1 MSEPR
6 LIKKYPN
13 RRLYD
18 TELSRY
24 ITIDDVRALIAA
36 QNRPRIVEQRSGRD
50 ITRAV
55 LLQVISEQELGAGA
69 RLSENFLSDLIRSY
83 ELTPPAATA
92 SHLEANLRS
101 HLESAAGQRRADAP
115 PR

>member
-24 ITIDDVRALIAA
+24 ITLEDIRTLIAA
-36 QNRPRIVEQRSGRD
+36 GGDLKVSEQRGGRD
-50 ITRAV
+50 ITRSV
-55 LLQVISEQELGAGA
+55 LLQVVAELEQSGDS
-69 RLSENFLSDLIRSY
+69 RLSREFLVQLIRSY
-83 ELTPPAATA
+83 RVIPPNEV
-92 SHLEANLRS
+92 SRPLEACIRQIG
-101 HLESAAGQRRADAP
+101 A
-115 PR
+115 

>member
-24 ITIDDVRALIAA
+24 ITIDDVRALIAS

-50 ITRAV
+50 ITRSV
-55 LLQVISEQELGAGA
+55 LLQVIAEQEAGAGA
-69 RLSENFLSDLIRSY
+69 RLSESFLADLIRSY
-83 ELTPPAATA
+83 ELTAPAATSA
-92 SHLEANLRS
+92 LLESGMRGHLEA
-101 HLESAAGQRRADAP
+101 AAGQRRPSAGAS
-115 PR
+115 

>member
-24 ITIDDVRALIAA
+24 ITIEDVRAYVVALGKL
-36 QNRPRIVEQRSGRD
+36 RIVEQRSGRD
-50 ITRAV
+50 ITRSV
-55 LLQVISEQELGAGA
+55 LLQVIAEQEMGAEA
-69 RLSENFLSDLIRSY
+69 RLSEAFLADLIRSY
-83 ELTPPAATA
+83 DLTPATPTSA
-92 SHLEANLRS
+92 HLETSLREY
-101 HLESAAGQRRADAP
+101 LQAGGADP
-115 PR
+115 PRRSG

>member
-24 ITIDDVRALIAA
+24 ITIDDVRTLIAA
-36 QNRPRIVEQRSGRD
+36 HSSPRVVEQRSGRD
-50 ITRAV
+50 ITRSV
-55 LLQVISEQELGAGA
+55 LLQVIAEQELGPGA
-69 RLSENFLSDLIRSY
+69 RLSEAFLAELIRSY
-83 ELTPPAATA
+83 GLTPAAGTA
-92 SHLEANLRS
+92 AHLEASLRS
-101 HLESAAGQRRADAP
+101 YVEAGAAGQRRP
-115 PR
+115 

>member
-24 ITIDDVRALIAA
+24 ITIDDVRALIAS

-55 LLQVISEQELGAGA
+55 LLQVISEQELGTGA

-83 ELTPPAATA
+83 ELTQPAATA
-92 SHLEANLRS
+92 AHLESNLRN
-101 HLESAAGQRRADAP
+101 HLESAGQRRPEAAP
-115 PR
+115 R

>member
-24 ITIDDVRALIAA
+24 ITIDDVRALINSRA
-36 QNRPRIVEQRSGRD
+36 RPRVIEQRSGAD
-50 ITRAV
+50 ITRSV
-55 LLQVISEQELGAGA
+55 LLQVVAELELRDPG
-69 RLSENFLSDLIRSY
+69 RLSENFLTGLIRSY
-83 ELTPPAATA
+83 ELTPAAA
-92 SHLEANLRS
+92 AAAALENCITRL
-101 HLESAAGQRRADAP
+101 LEPSGIP
-115 PR
+115 

>member
-1 MSEPR
+1 MSEQR

-24 ITIDDVRALIAA
+24 ITLEDVRALIAG
-36 QNRPRIVEQRSGRD
+36 RGDLRVVEQRSGRD

-55 LLQVISEQELGAGA
+55 LLQVIAEQEQGEGA
-69 RLSENFLSDLIRSY
+69 RLSEDFLAQLIRTY
-83 ELTPPAATA
+83 GVTPAGPT
-92 SHLEANLRS
+92 STHLEQSLRQYLQS
-101 HLESAAGQRRADAP
+101 GAAPGGLRPAI
-115 PR
+115 